1 MRLALDIGNTNT
13 KFGLFDYRALSI
25 AGIFREPD
33 ELLPIL
39 GNNQIEIVVISSVQP
54 EIEAGLRSVI
64 SAAGVP
70 VTTLTSAHDFGFTN
84 EYKTRETLGIDRL
97 CGIAG
102 ALELI
107 ESSISLNLRRE
118 RFVITIDCG
127 TATTINVLDGK
138 RFIGG
143 IIMPGMMTMA
153 KSLNLNT
160 AQLPEVVPAG
170 DVPLIGASTIECI
183 KSGIVNSTVGLIDR
197 IVNELRLD
205 FNGYNMFLT
214 GGNTQYLRKSL
225 KYNYIENE
233 NLVLY
238 GVNRMAEK
246 FL

>member
-13 KFGLFDYRALSI
+13 KFGLFDNRALTTS
-25 AGIFREPD
+25 GIIGEARELSRVI
-33 ELLPIL
+33 E
-39 GNNQIEIVVISSVQP
+39 NNEIEIVVISSVQP

-70 VTTLTSAHDFGFTN
+70 VTTLTSAHDYGFTN

-102 ALELI
+102 ALELT
-107 ESSISLNLRRE
+107 ESSGSLNLKRE

-225 KYNYIENE
+225 KYNFIENE